1 MSRTAA
7 RSVTVI
13 PSTINPLTHL
23 SKVTMQKR
31 RVAGYARVSTDS
43 DEQFTSYEAQ
53 VDYYTRYIK
62 HNPEWEFVKVYTDE
76 GISGTN
82 TKKRTGFNEMI
93 ADATSGKIDLIVTK
107 SVSRFARNTVDS
119 LVTIRKLKEK
129 GVEVY
134 FEKENIYTFDGKGE
148 LLLTIMSSLAQEES
162 RSISENVTWGQ
173 RKRFADGKVS
183 LPYKQFLGYR
193 KGTDGL
199 PEVVPE
205 EAIIVRRIYSRFM
218 EGLTPGNIARELTDD
233 GIPTPAGKQQWRA
246 STVESILK
254 NEKYKG
260 AALLQKC
267 FTVDFLTKKKK
278 VNEGEV
284 PQYYVEH
291 SHEPIITPE
300 EFDKVQTEFERRKK
314 ISRRYSGKSIFSS
327 RIICGDC
334 GSFFGSK
341 VWNSTGKYRRVIWQ
355 CNNKFKGEHKCE
367 TPHLDEETIKARFLV
382 AFNAIL
388 DNKDSILDDCRLI
401 QTTLTDCTGIDAEI
415 ESLLE
420 EISVVTELTK
430 RCIAENSQTVQNQIE
445 YAARYNGFV
454 ERYEKA
460 KEQLEQLRTTKA
472 EREAQAEAIGAFMF
486 EVQEL
491 DALSEF
497 DEKLWL
503 TVIDTVTV
511 HADGRLTFKFQGGTE
526 IDA

>member
-13 PSTINPLTHL
+13 PPTINPLTHL

-53 VDYYTRYIK
+53 VDYYTQYIK
-62 HNPEWEFVKVYTDE
+62 RNPEWEFVKVYTDE

-82 TKKRTGFNEMI
+82 TQHRIGFNEMI
-93 ADATSGKIDLIVTK
+93 ADAMSSKIDLIVTK

-129 GVEVY
+129 GVEVF

-193 KGTDGL
+193 KGADGF

-205 EAIIVRRIYSRFM
+205 EAVIVRRIYTRFM
-218 EGLTPGNIARELTDD
+218 EGLTPVAIAKELTAD
-233 GIPTPAGKQQWRA
+233 GIPTPAGKQRWQT

-300 EFDKVQTEFERRKK
+300 EFDKVQTEFERRKR
-314 ISRRYSGKSIFSS
+314 ISRQYSGKSIFSS

-334 GSFFGSK
+334 GAFFGSK
-341 VWNSTGKYRRVIWQ
+341 VWNSTSKYRRVIWQ

-367 TPHLDEETIKARFLV
+367 TPHLDEETIKTRFV
-382 AFNAIL
+382 GVFNAIL
-388 DNKDSILDDCRLI
+388 ADKDSALENCRLM
-401 QTTLTDCTGIDAEI
+401 QSTLTDCSGLDAEI

-420 EISVVTELTK
+420 EIDVVTELTK
-430 RCIAENSQTVQNQIE
+430 RCIAENSQTAQNQEE

-460 KEQLEQLRTTKA
+460 KSRVAELRSIKTA
-472 EREAQAEAIGAFMF
+472 RQAQADAIGAFMF

-491 DALSEF
+491 DTLSEF
-497 DEKLWL
+497 DDKLWL

-511 HADGRLTFKFQGGTE
+511 HADGRMTFKFQGGTE
-526 IDA
+526 IDV